1 MNKLFIGLLLFF
13 FIAGSTTNAQRFV
26 RVSYTS
32 NIHAEQI
39 EYLNALE
46 NLLYLD
52 SNLTVNNRVI
62 CITPGSGPFCVLE
75 LVPGL
80 DTALLRAGFIYKR
93 SETPRSQ
100 IRAIVD
106 VNSRVDPRIDITHIQ
121 LSRYSLSVSK
131 EGDTTKLYL
140 YDYLAK
146 NPVRWSRVLLNNT
159 DSIPELLLAE
169 LNRKQVDTESVQV
182 VPQPIEYLVKLA
194 NKSIDNST
202 KELLRELS
210 NDGWR
215 MRISYSLYGYSG
227 WYYQYK
233 IDPKRIAEIGPLFLD
248 RFVFLTLSR
257 HPDSISSK
265 LFDDTYIFDDFGNLI
280 SRDVAEA
287 KINGVE
293 AIDFISPFPL
303 GLEVDTIA
311 ISFSLESLGYQG
323 CLRDIFYC
331 RTVGEVK
338 VNDPWPYKLY
348 STPEAINNI
357 DSLQIRNFMLGLADV
372 ESYFGFQLGQVI
384 SRIFISDD
392 NFPNAGFRP
401 ADPAGVYVNAV
412 TLSIDSVFGEKLD
425 TRLIGQHEAVHV
437 IGNILHINRNPNL
450 KLLHESNQQFRS
462 HYSYLDYEFFSELN
476 EGSFDPDVQVFGGHS
491 QSNAWELLASY
502 ITSVIRSDWESIMV
516 KKSDLFKKRYAF
528 VTQVVKNIFSDNDYL
543 IDKTI
548 TDILKQR
555 LIWLRQNE

>member
-52 SNLTVNNRVI
+52 SNLTVDNRVI

-75 LVPGL
+75 LIPGL

-146 NPVRWSRVLLNNT
+146 NPVRWSRVLLNST
-159 DSIPELLLAE
+159 DSIPELLLVE
-169 LNRKQVDTESVQV
+169 LNRKQVDTESIQV

-215 MRISYSLYGYSG
+215 MCISYSLYGYSG

-280 SRDVAEA
+280 SRDVTEA

-303 GLEVDTIA
+303 ELEVDTIA

-476 EGSFDPDVQVFGGHS
+476 EGNFDPDVQVFGGHS

-543 IDKTI
+543 VDKTI